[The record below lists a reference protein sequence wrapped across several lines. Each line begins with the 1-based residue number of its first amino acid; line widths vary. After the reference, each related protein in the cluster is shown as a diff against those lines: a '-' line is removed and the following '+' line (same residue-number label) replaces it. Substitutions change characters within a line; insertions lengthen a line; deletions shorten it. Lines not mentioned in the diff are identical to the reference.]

1 MEDAL
6 AELASPDS
14 PPAGGVAAALT
25 CATAAALVELSAGL
39 AAKRVAAD
47 GEDAT
52 GLTQLGQGAGQ
63 ARKRMLEVADE
74 DVQAYGRVM
83 AGRCGR
89 PRRGPGQRERAA
101 ARGRRGRGRGG
112 RGRGPRSPRL
122 ASGRSPPTRWSRARL
137 AAAAAASAAE
147 LVAANLAGGA
157 GPDGRVAQARE
168 AAQRAARAAG

>member
-83 AGRCGR
+83 AGDAAG
-89 PRRGPGQRERAA
+89 RAA
-101 ARGRRGRGRGG
+101 A
-112 RGRGPRSPRL
+112 L
-122 ASGRSPPTRWSRARL
+122 ASASEPPLEVAEAAAVVAVAGARVAAAGEWAFTADALVAARL